1 MIGRSTDEKT
11 MDEETVIPA
20 YRLTMGLMKG
30 AHAAPP
36 IDLYET
42 ADAVIVEADLP
53 GAQASSLRVL
63 VSDRQLRIEGNSR
76 PRPVQGHYLQMERC
90 HEEFSR
96 PIPLPAAVDARR
108 ASARY
113 DRGVLVV
120 TLPKIRDRRNTAISI
135 PIAGPEGDRS

>member
-1 MIGRSTDEKT
+1 MHR
-11 MDEETVIPA
+11 V
-20 YRLTMGLMKG
+20 TMGLMKG

-42 ADAVIVEADLP
+42 AGDVIIEADLP
-53 GAQASSLRVL
+53 GADPASLRVM
-63 VSDRQLRIEGNSR
+63 VTDRQLRIEGRCR

-96 PIPLPAAVDARR
+96 PVPLPAAVDANR

-113 DRGVLVV
+113 ERGVLTVH
-120 TLPKIRDRRNTAISI
+120 LPKIRDRRNTAIAV
-135 PIAGPEGDRS
+135 PIAGPREED